1 MEMSSKSKNVLRTE
15 IRTKSKFSELI
26 FVSQQT
32 SSLDECK
39 KILSG
44 KISRFQTRLYQDPL
58 SHETIACINN
68 LGLQA
73 IFQIFNDKH

>member
-32 SSLDECK
+32 SSLDECENF
-39 KILSG
+39 LSG
-44 KISRFQTRLYQDPL
+44 KISRFQTRLYQDPYHMRRQHTL
-58 SHETIACINN
+58 TT
-68 LGLQA
+68 
-73 IFQIFNDKH
+73 